1 MSEAINFPHLGIY
14 LDHVGKS
21 FSVFG
26 IEIAYY
32 GVTIAVAM
40 LAGIFLALHV
50 AKITGQNPDDYFDM
64 AIAGIIVSVIC
75 ARLYYVI
82 FSWDQYK
89 DDLLSILNTREGG
102 LAIYGAS
109 SERSSRWSISTGK
122 RRFPSDSG
130 RYRELRHRS
139 RPDHRPLGEFFSTG
153 RPSEAIPIISW
164 LCSSRWTLSVPRG
177 DGSDDGAPSGHRRSA
192 VHPGASHVPLRIS
205 VECRRTHFFYFIR

>member
-75 ARLYYVI
+75 ARLC
-82 FSWDQYK
+82 
-89 DDLLSILNTREGG
+89 DLL
-102 LAIYGAS
+102 
-109 SERSSRWSISTGK
+109 
-122 RRFPSDSG
+122 
-130 RYRELRHRS
+130 
-139 RPDHRPLGEFFSTG
+139 LG
-153 RPSEAIPIISW
+153 
-164 LCSSRWTLSVPRG
+164 SV
-177 DGSDDGAPSGHRRSA
+177 
-192 VHPGASHVPLRIS
+192 
-205 VECRRTHFFYFIR
+205 

>member
-102 LAIYGAS
+102 LAIY
-109 SERSSRWSISTGK
+109 
-122 RRFPSDSG
+122 
-130 RYRELRHRS
+130 
-139 RPDHRPLGEFFSTG
+139 
-153 RPSEAIPIISW
+153 
-164 LCSSRWTLSVPRG
+164 
-177 DGSDDGAPSGHRRSA
+177 
-192 VHPGASHVPLRIS
+192 
-205 VECRRTHFFYFIR
+205 

>member
-75 ARLYYVI
+75 SAISSIATSSREL
-82 FSWDQYK
+82 FSFHFSLLQISILFSIPVSTTSFSRPANSLKGLPFLIREHKQAAVQSLRDNECLSEFLAELGRDDQPALGINRMTVFSHEHGGH
-89 DDLLSILNTREGG
+89 LLSNDTDYVHICALWKNAIL
-102 LAIYGAS
+102 
-109 SERSSRWSISTGK
+109 
-122 RRFPSDSG
+122 
-130 RYRELRHRS
+130 
-139 RPDHRPLGEFFSTG
+139 
-153 RPSEAIPIISW
+153 
-164 LCSSRWTLSVPRG
+164 
-177 DGSDDGAPSGHRRSA
+177 
-192 VHPGASHVPLRIS
+192 
-205 VECRRTHFFYFIR
+205 